1 MKSSLRQIATP
12 QHRSRPRGND
22 RPCLK
27 TRPSGQHPRRRFLAL
42 TAGAAAL
49 PAVSRI
55 VWAQTYPTRP
65 ITIVVGYAAGGPTD
79 IAARILAERLK
90 PLLGQ
95 AVLVENV
102 TGANGSIGVGRV
114 VRAAPDGY
122 TLSLGDLGTHVV
134 NQVTYPLAYDLRTD
148 LQPIALLATLSAL
161 VVARNGMPGGNLTE
175 LVAWLRANPNKASAG
190 IGGVAGTDHLAGLMF
205 QNITGTRVQF
215 IPNRGSAPAV
225 QDMLAGQIDMM
236 FTFPAVTL
244 PYIQAGRIK
253 AYAAMAKGRLA
264 AAPGI
269 PTVDEAGVPGA
280 YFSTW
285 FSLWASKGTPKDIVA
300 GLNSAIAAA
309 LAGPAIKARFAD
321 LGFDVAPPDQQS
333 PDGLATLQK
342 AEIDRWWPIIKAAN
356 IKGE

>member
-1 MKSSLRQIATP
+1 MKLQRRQ
-12 QHRSRPRGND
+12 
-22 RPCLK
+22 
-27 TRPSGQHPRRRFLAL
+27 FLHLA
-42 TAGAAAL
+42 AGAAAL
-49 PAVSRI
+49 PAASRNAR
-55 VWAQTYPTRP
+55 AQTYPTRP

-79 IAARILAERLK
+79 TAARILAERMK

-122 TLSLGDLGTHVV
+122 TLSFGDLGTHVV

-190 IGGVAGTDHLAGLMF
+190 TGGVAGADHLAGLMF
-205 QNITGTRVQF
+205 QNVTGTRVQF
-215 IPNRGSAPAV
+215 IRYRGSAPAV
-225 QDMLAGQIDMM
+225 QDILAGQIDMM

-253 AYAAMAKGRLA
+253 AYAAMAKGRLERPA
-264 AAPGI
+264 C
-269 PTVDEAGVPGA
+269 
-280 YFSTW
+280 
-285 FSLWASKGTPKDIVA
+285 
-300 GLNSAIAAA
+300 
-309 LAGPAIKARFAD
+309 LARTFR
-321 LGFDVAPPDQQS
+321 LGFPCGRRRARLRTSSHGSTPPSPLPWRARPLRRVLPTWVLRLRRLISNRRTGSPPCRRPRSRNGGRSSRQPESKLNDQS
-333 PDGLATLQK
+333 AGWTPA
-342 AEIDRWWPIIKAAN
+342 
-356 IKGE
+356 